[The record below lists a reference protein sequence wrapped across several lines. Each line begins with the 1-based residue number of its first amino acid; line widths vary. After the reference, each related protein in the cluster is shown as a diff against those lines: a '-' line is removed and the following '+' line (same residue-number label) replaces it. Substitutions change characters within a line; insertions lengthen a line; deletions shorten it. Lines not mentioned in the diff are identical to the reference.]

1 MESLHYLLMKSHA
14 MVHRRITSRT
24 TAIGLTSGQPK
35 VLDYLKDHD
44 GACQKDIAAGC
55 HIEPASITAVLSGME
70 NKGYIQRSTKSG
82 DRRSLYVYLTD
93 KGREYV
99 EMLNKKF
106 DLVESLALRG
116 FTAEETEELQSLLV
130 RVYDNM
136 KGSEKDNRKEDR
148 KR

>member
-1 MESLHYLLMKSHA
+1 MLPDHFMVQKALLSQIKD
-14 MVHRRITSRT
+14 TE
-24 TAIGLTSGQPK
+24 LTMGQPK

-44 GACQKDIAAGC
+44 GVCQKDIAAGC
-55 HIEPASITAVLSGME
+55 HIELASITAVLSGME
-70 NKGYIQRSTKSG
+70 NKGYIQRNTKAG

-106 DLVESLALRG
+106 DLVESVALRG

-136 KGSEKDNRKEDR
+136 KGSEKDNRKEKR